1 MFEFKGKLSKEC
13 EDFLYNKQ
21 RRLELI
27 SCGVGAT
34 VFSIVIIVFAIL
46 VNPILFWGLI
56 LPLLFVI
63 APILP
68 TTKKGF
74 LQRMPNRILFDFEK
88 DTIFYQSEKS
98 KDTYRISQIEKIFD
112 HGNFYHIIFEPVPD
126 SYYVLQKDLM
136 IQGTI
141 SEFEECFNDKINVVE
156 TYRNN

>member
-1 MFEFKGKLSKEC
+1 MFEFRGKLSKEC

-27 SCGVGAT
+27 SMGIVAL

-46 VNPILFWGLI
+46 VNSILFIGLI

-63 APILP
+63 APVLP
-68 TTKKGF
+68 TTKRSF
-74 LQRMPNRILFDFEK
+74 LQRMPNKVLFDFEN

-98 KDTYRISQIEKIFD
+98 KDTYHISQIEKIHD
-112 HGNFYHIIFEPVPD
+112 YGNFYHIIFEPAPD

-136 IQGTI
+136 VQGTI
-141 SEFEECFNDKINVVE
+141 SEFEECFKDKFC
-156 TYRNN
+156 

>member
-1 MFEFKGKLSKEC
+1 MFEFRGKLSKEC

-27 SCGVGAT
+27 SMGIVAL

-46 VNPILFWGLI
+46 VNSILFIGLI

-63 APILP
+63 APVLP
-68 TTKKGF
+68 TTKRSF
-74 LQRMPNRILFDFEK
+74 LQRMPNKVLFDFEN

-98 KDTYRISQIEKIFD
+98 KDTYHISQIEKILD
-112 HGNFYHIIFEPVPD
+112 YGNFYHIIFEPVPD

-136 IQGTI
+136 VQGTI
-141 SEFEECFNDKINVVE
+141 SEFEECFKDKFC
-156 TYRNN
+156 